1 MALRAAAPL
10 VSFRAGHWPQRLHEN
25 PVSDATTLSTALFVR
40 VPEVNAL
47 QDPQLDDIE
56 GGIREAMVGTGVQQQ
71 IRRCARDRK
80 LEFIPEVEL
89 EDPGARRGAVLRRGL
104 SAAAGRRLLFGA
116 LGVPVWS
123 LRLVLGL
130 LILGLPLAPG

>member
-1 MALRAAAPL
+1 M
-10 VSFRAGHWPQRLHEN
+10 SFRAGHGPQRLHEN
-25 PVSDATTLSTALFVR
+25 PVSDATTLSPALFVR

-56 GGIREAMVGTGVQQQ
+56 GDIREAMVGTRVQQQ

-89 EDPGARRGAVLRRGL
+89 EDPGARRGAAPRRGL
-104 SAAAGRRLLFGA
+104 AAAAGHRLLFGA